1 MGLQTMGKGR
11 VRVKGAKGKRWRKG
25 QSGSS
30 NPSETR
36 HRQAAKG
43 RFGDH
48 LSRGRVPTSGPPLT
62 ADTLAT
68 HDASQEEGFALDR
81 YSIGGEAEESSQTW
95 LCCNRTNYITF
106 QTSVCCS
113 AEMETWSCGRRGR
126 KVLTACTPAL
136 VQRPAQPTH

>member
-1 MGLQTMGKGR
+1 MLDVILTKSRTHAPIPTPKLWSEDETTHVELRSMGKGR
-11 VRVKGAKGKRWRKG
+11 VRVRGAKGKRWRKG

-36 HRQAAKG
+36 HRHAARG

-68 HDASQEEGFALDR
+68 HDATQEEGFALDR
-81 YSIGGEAEESSQTW
+81 YSIERWRSSVAR
-95 LCCNRTNYITF
+95 LGCVVVKLI
-106 QTSVCCS
+106 VKS
-113 AEMETWSCGRRGR
+113 AT
-126 KVLTACTPAL
+126 
-136 VQRPAQPTH
+136 